1 MQTTAKVQRNRAAQL
16 NQKMYLKREYELVC
30 SGNTKKEKYMIF
42 FFQKLKVIMIDIL
55 NLSKQRLVLC
65 SKKRAKI
72 YVLLSNAFEIPFARN
87 RELFGL
93 HKFLSLLR
101 KEIPTGTVNKLSNHT

>member
-16 NQKMYLKREYELVC
+16 NQKMYLKRECELVC

-65 SKKRAKI
+65 SKKRAKN